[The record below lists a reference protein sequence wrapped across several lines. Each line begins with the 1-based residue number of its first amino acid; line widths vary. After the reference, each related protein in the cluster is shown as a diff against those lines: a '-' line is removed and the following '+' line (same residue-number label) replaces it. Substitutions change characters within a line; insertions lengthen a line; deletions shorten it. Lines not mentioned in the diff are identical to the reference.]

1 MLAIYKVS
9 VNILEGSRDS
19 QTDGST
25 MGSRDR
31 LINGSTMGSRGRL
44 FNGSTMCN

>member
-1 MLAIYKVS
+1 
-9 VNILEGSRDS
+9 VNILECSSDGQTDGSTMGSRDR

-31 LINGSTMGSRGRL
+31 LINGNTNEFSRQ
-44 FNGSTMCN
+44 TV